1 MRSQLVI
8 DAIIDKI
15 AGLLISEAIKVL
27 KLEELVNF

>member
-15 AGLLISEAIKVL
+15 VRLLIIEAIKVL